1 MKSYR
6 KHNFTRLKRKAKKK
20 KLNRSPGKEE
30 WKFKTF
36 FVQDKAKEAIK

>member
-6 KHNFTRLKRKAKKK
+6 KHNFTRKKAKK

-36 FVQDKAKEAIK
+36 FVHDKAKEAIK